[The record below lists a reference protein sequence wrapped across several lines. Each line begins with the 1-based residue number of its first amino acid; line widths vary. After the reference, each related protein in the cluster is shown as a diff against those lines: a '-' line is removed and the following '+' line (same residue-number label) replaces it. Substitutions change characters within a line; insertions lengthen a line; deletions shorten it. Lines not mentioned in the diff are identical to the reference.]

1 MKVPFNRPH
10 MTGRELSYIARAHQ
24 NSMLAGD
31 GPFTAACSRWLEQ
44 RTGARKAL
52 LTHSCTAA
60 LDMAAILAGIGPG
73 DEVILP
79 SYTFV
84 STANAF
90 VLRGGVPGFVGILP
104 IILMFVL
111 LYFLMIRPQM
121 KRAKEHKTMV
131 EALQK
136 GDEVI
141 TSGGVLGR
149 ITKVSEAYILVE
161 IAPNTEVSVQKT
173 AVQTLLPKGTIKSIQ

>member
-1 MKVPFNRPH
+1 MIISSAYAQ
-10 MTGRELSYIARAHQ
+10 GA
-24 NSMLAGD
+24 AGGD
-31 GPFTAACSRWLEQ
+31 SGF
-44 RTGARKAL
+44 
-52 LTHSCTAA
+52 
-60 LDMAAILAGIGPG
+60 IG
-73 DEVILP
+73 
-79 SYTFV
+79 F
-84 STANAF
+84 
-90 VLRGGVPGFVGILP
+90 LP
-104 IILMFVL
+104 IVLMFVL

-141 TSGGVLGR
+141 TAGGVLGR
-149 ITKVSEAYILVE
+149 ITRVNDAYVLVE